1 MDPFPVYLDESNIA
15 QATLGRAVVN
25 CNLYG
30 EAGDLPDVVHCET
43 IETRSRLHNWE
54 LGRHRHG
61 RLHQILLVERGGGT
75 AHLDGRTSPLSAMTG
90 VNVPIGSI
98 HGFTFEPETEGWVVT
113 LAAETMDDTLDRTDP
128 LHRAVGRSALFRAT
142 EEIRSVMRSIFEE
155 YDGRAFGRAQMLR
168 SQSGILLALVAR
180 GLQSGRPASEALG
193 IDPRFVRF
201 ERLIEERFTEHW
213 SVSDYADELGM
224 TPTHLSRLARAAT
237 GQPAS
242 RVIEER
248 VIREA
253 RRNLVYTELS
263 VSVVAYALGF
273 SDPAYFSR
281 LFKRAT
287 GMSPRR
293 FRELANGKDGN
304 AAS

>member
-1 MDPFPVYLDESNIA
+1 MDPFLVYLDESNIA

-75 AHLDGRTSPLSAMTG
+75 AHLEGRTSPLSAMTG

-113 LAAETMDDTLDRTDP
+113 LAAKTMDDTLDRTDP
-128 LHRAVGRSALFRAT
+128 LHRAVGRPALFRAT

-193 IDPRFVRF
+193 IDPRFVGF